1 MKPPIRKIVLDV
13 LKPIK
18 GPSVIEIAEEVA
30 SIEGVDGVNVTV
42 MEIDVDTMTLM
53 ITVEGKRIDYKKLEE
68 RLERLGCVVHS
79 IDRVAAGNKVVEE
92 GIED

>member
-1 MKPPIRKIVLDV
+1 MKPPIRRIVLDV

-30 SIEGVDGVNVTV
+30 SIDGIDGVKVTV
-42 MEIDVDTMTLM
+42 MEIDVDTMTLL
-53 ITVEGKRIDYKKLEE
+53 ITVEGKKIDYKKLEE

-79 IDRVAAGNKVVEE
+79 IDQVAAGSRIIEE
-92 GIED
+92 EERE